1 MDDRERWRSIKD
13 FPGYRV
19 SSRGRV
25 KSNLWGYWHV
35 MRGDIDSCGYP
46 VVRLRDEE
54 TGRGHTKNVHRLV
67 AKAFLP
73 NKENLRDVNHKD
85 GIKTNNSVDNLEWVS
100 HSDNMYHAFAH
111 GLNHSNGHGHVKV
124 RVVET
129 GEIFDSEADCARAL
143 GISQPNICGCLLHK
157 YGRHTC
163 NGFHFEYVDE

>member
-1 MDDRERWRSIKD
+1 MDDRERWRNIKD

-25 KSNLWGYWHV
+25 KNNLWGYW
-35 MRGDIDSCGYP
+35 
-46 VVRLRDEE
+46 
-54 TGRGHTKNVHRLV
+54 
-67 AKAFLP
+67 
-73 NKENLRDVNHKD
+73 
-85 GIKTNNSVDNLEWVS
+85 
-100 HSDNMYHAFAH
+100 
-111 GLNHSNGHGHVKV
+111 HVKV